1 MEHKKL
7 DVWNKSI
14 ELVVEIYNLT
24 NAFPK
29 EEIYGLTS
37 QIRRSAVSIPSNIA
51 EGSARKG
58 DPETIQFLHIAL
70 GSMAEL
76 ETQLIISQKI
86 GYIESIEGLNSKLL
100 EIKQMTL
107 GLIKFLKAKKPSTS
121 SHVLY
126 TRIAIF
132 FFPRKQKSLIP
143 FFLEDARKNT
153 KIEDF
158 IFFGTRFTDLSS
170 RF

>member
-14 ELVVEIYNLT
+14 DLVVEIYNLT
-24 NAFPK
+24 NSFPK
-29 EEIYGLTS
+29 DELYGLTS

-58 DPETIQFLHIAL
+58 DTETIQFLHIAL
-70 GSMAEL
+70 SSMAEL

-86 GYIESIEGLNSKLL
+86 GYLKNIEEISNNLL

-107 GLIKFLKAKKPSTS
+107 GLVKFLKSKK
-121 SHVLY
+121 
-126 TRIAIF
+126 
-132 FFPRKQKSLIP
+132 
-143 FFLEDARKNT
+143 
-153 KIEDF
+153 
-158 IFFGTRFTDLSS
+158 
-170 RF
+170 